1 MRAMDIFSRDDN
13 QFISWNEK
21 QKYIDKSKE
30 GDSITSNNNE
40 SNQLQT
46 DEDYIYVKIQI
57 YQLTF

>member
-1 MRAMDIFSRDDN
+1 MDIFSKDDN

-30 GDSITSNNNE
+30 GDSITSNYNE
-40 SNQLQT
+40 SNQLLT